1 MDMSPMHLWNSM
13 GIVGKAVAVLML
25 IMSVYSLWVMVER
38 YLVFRAAK
46 NQSLKLLGALSNV
59 LTRSAYQ
66 EGIDVTKKYKQSHLG
81 KVIAAG
87 LLEFEASRR
96 DKRSIDPEVMVEAA
110 RQGMDRT
117 AMITVAEFKENLG
130 VLATIGATAPFVGLF
145 GTVMGIIRAFQ
156 GMATSGGGIA
166 SVSAGIAEALITTA
180 GGLLVA
186 IPAVWAYNYFQNRVD
201 RFTVEM
207 SNSGSEMSIY
217 FLKEAEAGAHEK
229 ATIG

>member
-13 GIVGKAVAVLML
+13 GFAGKAVAALMG
-25 IMSVYSLWVMVER
+25 IMSVYSIWVMVER
-38 YLVFRAAK
+38 FYVYTKAK
-46 NQSLKLLGALSNV
+46 NESLKLIGALSNV

-66 EGIDVTKKYKQSHLG
+66 EAIDITKKYRHSHLA

-87 LLEFEASRR
+87 LLEFEAGRR
-96 DKRSIDPEVMVEAA
+96 DKRITDPEILVEAA

-117 AMITVAEFKENLG
+117 AMITVAELKENLG
-130 VLATIGATAPFVGLF
+130 ALATIGATAPFVGLF
-145 GTVMGIIRAFQ
+145 GTVVGIIRAFQ
-156 GMATSGGGIA
+156 GMATGGGGIA

-180 GGLLVA
+180 GGLFVA

-217 FLKEAEAGAHEK
+217 FLKEAESRADKSSQVA
-229 ATIG
+229 